1 MATQFTFETVDG
13 PDSVRGQ
20 SSLAFDKDGIPRIA
34 YVDVSGRVRLA
45 SRASGA
51 WTIEKILGTGI
62 VDPSDEDRVCLE
74 IDSLGNPQIAFLD
87 GTNHLLIYGVKLHND
102 WTFTTVPTHFRDARS
117 VINFSF
123 KLHPGRLTPE
133 LRDTPHFAY
142 KDMSG
147 PNLGYTRM
155 FRGRLEATT
164 VDDRE
169 AENEAADDTGAFDD
183 GLHTSLTFEVLSEEL
198 RIAYFDQKNLHSG
211 FPVQRLCLARILDV
225 EANIIS
231 RTTAI
236 LSVLDGDDILG
247 TCSSL
252 ATTMGGGIHIA
263 YVDLSNHIL
272 KAFVKDF
279 DLPEP
284 RKETV
289 ATGVTRTVPSA
300 ADKGGEFVIAYG
312 DDNKLKLAS
321 RDKFGEWSVEVVDPS
336 GGAMPSLAFDK
347 FGNAHIAYTVGRA
360 LKYARGSAALP
371 PSQ

>member
-1 MATQFTFETVDG
+1 MAMQFIFETVDG

-20 SSLAFDKDGIPRIA
+20 SSLALDKDGIPHIA
-34 YVDVSGRVRLA
+34 YVDVAGQVKLA
-45 SRASGA
+45 SRDGGT
-51 WTIEKILGTGI
+51 WTIEKISSAGI

-74 IDSLGNPQIAFLD
+74 IDSRGNPQIAFLD
-87 GTNHLLIYGVKLHND
+87 GTNHFLIHGVKLHND
-102 WTFTTVPTHFRDARS
+102 WTFTNVPTQFRDARS

-133 LRDTPHFAY
+133 LRDSPHFAY

-155 FRGRLEATT
+155 FGGRLEATT
-164 VDDRE
+164 VDDRA
-169 AENEAADDTGAFDD
+169 AENKAADDTGAFDD
-183 GLHTSLTFEVLSEEL
+183 GLHTSLRFEVLSEEL
-198 RIAYFDQKNLHSG
+198 QIAYFDQRNLDGGS
-211 FPVQRLCLARILDV
+211 PIQRLLLARILDV

-236 LSVLDGDDILG
+236 LSVLDGDNILG
-247 TCSSL
+247 TCCSL
-252 ATTMGGGIHIA
+252 ASSTMGGIHIA
-263 YVDLSNHIL
+263 YVDLGNHIL

-289 ATGVTRTVPSA
+289 ASVVTRTVPSA
-300 ADKGGEFVIAYG
+300 ADNGGEFVIAYG

-321 RDKFGEWSVEVVDPS
+321 RDKFGEWNVEVVDPS

-347 FGNAHIAYTVGRA
+347 SGNAHIAYTVGRA
-360 LKYARGSAALP
+360 LKYARGSNALAP
-371 PSQ
+371 RQ